1 MNTPDHQRHAAQCR
15 HQLTTVAKERYHTEL
30 SCRFSASPKMLA
42 TDLKR
47 FVSSERRRVATATAK
62 LNSVHGL
69 DLKESTLRTWLRQWY
84 RAQPAT
90 KATVRPLDPPRYAG
104 FAAPIQIVLLAAPFA
119 GARVA
124 QARC

>member
-15 HQLTTVAKERYHTEL
+15 HKLTTAAKERYHTEL
-30 SCRFSASPKMLA
+30 CCRFSASPKMLA
-42 TDLKR
+42 TDLRR
-47 FVSSERRRVATATAK
+47 FVGSERQRVAAATTQ

-90 KATVRPLDPPRYAG
+90 KATVWPRYAG
-104 FAAPIQIVLLAAPFA
+104 FAAPIQVLLVETPVADAM
-119 GARVA
+119 VA